1 MTPEQL
7 VDFTLNYS
15 DLPILTIE
23 DKIVA
28 SIMIDI
34 SDRRGI
40 KHEFQSIDDDILEEI
55 YEQWRAI
62 IRILLPV

>member
-1 MTPEQL
+1 MTHEEL
-7 VDFTLNYS
+7 VDFTLNRS
-15 DLPILTIE
+15 DLPLLTIE

-28 SIMIDI
+28 SIMMDI
-34 SDRRGI
+34 SDRRRI

-55 YEQWRAI
+55 HEQWRAM